1 MTNKFEQKETI
12 RRERKSAIQTAV
24 SNNTDQVTSVKNSKK
39 DKSQIACFIDT
50 EVYVQIGIMAATTKK
65 KKADIVNEALK
76 QYFDNINK
84 TSL

>member
-12 RRERKSAIQTAV
+12 RKERKSAIQTIV
-24 SNNTDQVTSVKNSKK
+24 SNNVDQARSVKDSKK

-50 EVYVQIGIMAATTKK
+50 DVYIQIGIMAATTKK

-76 QYFDNINK
+76 QYFSNN
-84 TSL
+84 

>member
-1 MTNKFEQKETI
+1 MTNKFEQKETN

-24 SNNTDQVTSVKNSKK
+24 SNNTDTNVAVKNSKK

-50 EVYVQIGIMAATTKK
+50 DVYVQIGIMAATTKK

-76 QYFDNINK
+76 QYFTNK
-84 TSL
+84 TH